1 MICSGDFDSVRPFHV
16 VGSPKM
22 AKTVSRYKHNR
33 LQQLRGFCY
42 AARANSISKAAERM
56 YLSQPSVSLQIKA
69 LEREMGVRLF
79 DRRGP
84 RIILTH
90 DGHRLLELARPLV
103 EAFDGL
109 NDAFSSLRESA
120 VRGTVSIAAGGSTI
134 QYLLPPFVEK
144 YTREYPQVDVR
155 LHNVTGKAGLAL
167 LREGEAD
174 FAVGPMLDTPPDIA
188 FHPLV
193 TYEPMLI
200 TRRDHPLASQ
210 ARVSL
215 KDIAKY
221 PLILPPKE
229 QSTYRVVETVFAEH
243 SLEYDIKLEVGGYD
257 VIKKY
262 VELGLGISIVMS
274 HCLTGADH
282 LHAVP
287 LGRWF
292 PKRTYGVVLR
302 KGRPLSPAAER
313 FVEMICEDASP

>member
-1 MICSGDFDSVRPFHV
+1 
-16 VGSPKM
+16 M
-22 AKTVSRYKHNR
+22 AAAVTRYKQNR
-33 LQQLRGFCY
+33 LQQLRGFCF
-42 AARANSISKAAERM
+42 AARTKSMSKAAEKM
-56 YLSQPSVSLQIKA
+56 ALSQPSVSLQIKA
-69 LEREMGVRLF
+69 LERELGVQLF
-79 DRRGP
+79 VRRGP
-84 RIILTH
+84 RIELTH

-103 EAFDGL
+103 EAMDKLDEDF
-109 NDAFSSLRESA
+109 ASLRES
-120 VRGTVSIAAGGSTI
+120 VEHGTVNIAAGGSTI

-144 YTREYPQVDVR
+144 YMQKYPQVDVR
-155 LHNVTGKAGLAL
+155 LHNVTGKSGLTL
-167 LREGEAD
+167 LRDGDVD
-174 FAVGPMLDTPPDIA
+174 FAVGPMFDTPADIE

-200 TRRDHPLASQ
+200 TRRDHPLASRP
-210 ARVSL
+210 RVSL

-229 QSTYRVVETVFAEH
+229 QSTFRVVELVFAEH

-274 HCLTGADH
+274 HCLSDADH

-292 PKRTYGVVLR
+292 PKRAYGLVLR
-302 KGRPLSPAAER
+302 KGRTLSPAAER
-313 FVEMICEDASP
+313 FVAMIRGNANNARGKRRRKRN

>member
-1 MICSGDFDSVRPFHV
+1 MTAP
-16 VGSPKM
+16 
-22 AKTVSRYKHNR
+22 ARYKQNR

-42 AARANSISKAAERM
+42 AATTKSISKAAARM
-56 YLSQPSVSLQIKA
+56 RLSQPSASLQIKA
-69 LEREMGVRLF
+69 LEQELGARLF
-79 DRRGP
+79 DHRRP
-84 RIILTH
+84 RTHRTH
-90 DGHRLLELARPLV
+90 DGQRLFEPARPLV
-103 EAFDGL
+103 
-109 NDAFSSLRESA
+109 DALDRLDDNFASIRDS
-120 VRGTVSIAAGGSTI
+120 VDRGTVNIAAGGSTI
-134 QYLLPPFVEK
+134 QYLLPPFVER

-155 LHNVTGKAGLAL
+155 LHNVTGKAGLTQ
-167 LREGEAD
+167 LREGDVD
-174 FAVGPMLDTPPDIA
+174 FAVGPMFDTPADIE

-200 TRRDHPLASQ
+200 ARRDHPLASQ
-210 ARVSL
+210 SRVSL

-229 QSTYRVVETVFAEH
+229 QSTFRVVEMVFAEH

-302 KGRPLSPAAER
+302 KGRTLTPPAER
-313 FVEMICEDASP
+313 FVEMIRSKANPARAGRRRKR